1 MAMQVNI
8 EEYVNHV
15 DANSYMAYNTMEHL
29 CGNCLIYPAGLQQNV
44 LTPHWMGITYFQY
57 PKEDQGDGFNK
68 EWPILELHGILKKN
82 HSWIYLSGN

>member
-1 MAMQVNI
+1 MTTNACNLIKKVLFFSDFLFIRYGQVNI

-44 LTPHWMGITYFQY
+44 LTPHWMGITYFLY
-57 PKEDQGDGFNK
+57 PQGRPRG
-68 EWPILELHGILKKN
+68 
-82 HSWIYLSGN
+82 WI